1 MSNYLLISGAREREN
16 GFELGEGKYYEQ
28 AKLLKLDLDTSKVST
43 IKEKSD
49 GGTHYPD
56 EHPNLQYTSM
66 CLDGDVLWLPTDT
79 EIFKLSYP
87 SLEVLTVISEPY
99 FHNIHSVNVFD
110 KKVYVTS
117 TGLDLV
123 AVYDED
129 GTLLEMFNTEGKALW
144 HRFSAEEDY
153 RLIHSTRP
161 HDCHPNFVFKWQDEA
176 WVTRCRQQDAVCLT
190 NVEKKMELTDPLNRI
205 SVHDGM
211 LFGDLIYF
219 TSVDGMIIVMD
230 PTTQKIVEQFNLVKE
245 LNKGE
250 LGWAR
255 GLSISEDGI
264 AYVGFSK
271 IRRTKMVEKLAWLAL
286 GQLNKMRYIPASVVA
301 YDLKNRKVIK
311 QYIVPMEEIDAV
323 YGIELANA

>member
-1 MSNYLLISGAREREN
+1 MSKYLLISGAKEREN
-16 GFELGEGKYYEQ
+16 GFELGEGRYYEQ
-28 AKLLKLDLDTSKVST
+28 AKLLKLDIESGKVDT
-43 IKEKSD
+43 ILEKSD
-49 GGTHYPD
+49 GGEHYPD
-56 EHPNLQYTSM
+56 EHPNLQYTSAF
-66 CLDGDVLWLPTDT
+66 LDGDILWLPTDT
-79 EIFKLSYP
+79 EIYKLSYP
-87 SLEVLTVISEPY
+87 SLQVLKVISEPF

-123 AVYDED
+123 AVFDED
-129 GTLLEMFNTEGKALW
+129 GELLDMYNTEGKDLW
-144 HRFSAEEDY
+144 HRFSKDEDY
-153 RLIHSTRP
+153 RIIHSTRP

-176 WVTRCRQQDAVCLT
+176 WVTRCRQQDAICLT
-190 NVEKKMELTDPLNRI
+190 DVDKKMELTDPLNRI

-211 LFGDLIYF
+211 VFGEFIYF

-230 PTTQKIVEQFNLVKE
+230 PKTNKIVEQFNLVKA

-255 GLSISEDGI
+255 GISISDDGI

-286 GQLNKMRYIPASVVA
+286 GQINKMRYIPASVVA
-301 YDLKNRKVIK
+301 FDLINKK
-311 QYIVPMEEIDAV
+311 IVQQFSIPLEEIDAV
-323 YGIELANA
+323 YGIELANE